1 MRSIEEILLAGS
13 ALLFLGVLA
22 SKASARLGVPALL
35 LFLVLGMLAGS
46 DGPGGIYFDDAR
58 RAQFIGVVSGVRTA
72 QPVKGGA
79 CGRGPHI

>member
-1 MRSIEEILLAGS
+1 MRSIEEILLVGS

-46 DGPGGIYFDDAR
+46 DGPGGHLLR
-58 RAQFIGVVSGVRTA
+58 
-72 QPVKGGA
+72 
-79 CGRGPHI
+79 